1 MFLNVNHST
10 RHSQLCEILSMSV
23 SVPIGPPWLSACH
36 TTVTFISFIFKSLHE
51 VLIRYVCSFSYFP
64 PSPSFICLFT
74 FFVVLFMTQQV
85 GIDQGDIPDLTQ
97 VSVHFIST
105 FCFSLFFLTMLLL
118 CRPSH
123 HRSPFFLFSL
133 CSTCLRP
140 ISCCLMC
147 CSCTHAHCYVLSCV
161 WF

>member
-1 MFLNVNHST
+1 MFVLFH
-10 RHSQLCEILSMSV
+10 
-23 SVPIGPPWLSACH
+23 
-36 TTVTFISFIFKSLHE
+36 IS
-51 VLIRYVCSFSYFP
+51 P

-74 FFVVLFMTQQV
+74 FFVVVLFMTQQV

-123 HRSPFFLFSL
+123 QRSPFFLSSL
-133 CSTCLRP
+133 CSPCLRP

-147 CSCTHAHCYVLSCV
+147 CFCTHAHCYLDVLSCV
-161 WF
+161 WFSKVRSNIKHLCLCLVPFQWCV